1 MVGVTVESEAIVSGS
16 FKWTAIDDEE
26 GVGRDGGWP
35 GLGRL
40 ADVWM
45 ELQSRREAVAASR
58 VRLPY

>member
-1 MVGVTVESEAIVSGS
+1 MESEAIVSGS

-35 GLGRL
+35 GVGRL

-45 ELQSRREAVAASR
+45 DVVELQSRREAVAASR

>member
-1 MVGVTVESEAIVSGS
+1 MTMESEAIVSGS
-16 FKWTAIDDEE
+16 FQWGAIGDEE

-45 ELQSRREAVAASR
+45 DVVELQSRREAVAASR